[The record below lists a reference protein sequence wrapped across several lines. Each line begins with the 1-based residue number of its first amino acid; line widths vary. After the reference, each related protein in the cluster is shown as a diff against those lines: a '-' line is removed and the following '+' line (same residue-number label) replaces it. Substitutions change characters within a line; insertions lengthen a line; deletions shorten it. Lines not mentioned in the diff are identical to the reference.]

1 MIELRILSGSRKGE
15 TFRTDRGSISIGRSP
30 KVDFSL
36 VEPGVWDLHA
46 EISQGPDHRF
56 RLKALGEGTVTLGS
70 VAVRE
75 ATLKQGVPIQLG
87 TLTLEFW
94 LSPSRQSGLR
104 FQEIALWLLITLMV
118 GLQGILVLLLRRA

>member
-1 MIELRILSGSRKGE
+1 M
-15 TFRTDRGSISIGRSP
+15 
-30 KVDFSL
+30 
-36 VEPGVWDLHA
+36 EPGVWDLHA